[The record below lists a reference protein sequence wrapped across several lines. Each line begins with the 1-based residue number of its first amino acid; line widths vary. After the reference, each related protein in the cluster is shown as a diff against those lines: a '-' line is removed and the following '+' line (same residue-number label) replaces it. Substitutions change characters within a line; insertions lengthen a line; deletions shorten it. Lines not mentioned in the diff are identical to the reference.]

1 MNQFQHIMNAIAI
14 ATVFL
19 LFIYPSWYFW
29 AVPLGAL
36 FPDLDINLQKA
47 KMGRHRKTLHNLF
60 VPFLAIAVGVST
72 GTQEF
77 MMFFIIGLM
86 SHLLA
91 DSISKTGI
99 YPFYPISKFC
109 TGGGISF
116 TKPAGGGNPIE
127 KLEKEL
133 KVLLAQLV
141 FVVFTLGE
149 LFVLMVFRSDIRT
162 IITAVI

>member
-1 MNQFQHIMNAIAI
+1 MNALAI
-14 ATVFL
+14 AFVFL
-19 LFIYPSWYFW
+19 VFIYPSWYAW

-47 KMGRHRKTLHNLF
+47 KIGRHRKTLHNLF
-60 VPFLAIAVGVST
+60 VPFLAIVVGVST
-72 GTQEF
+72 GTEEF

-99 YPFYPISKFC
+99 YPFYPVSKLC

-116 TKPAGGGNPIE
+116 TKPTGGGNPIE
-127 KLEKEL
+127 RLEKEL
-133 KVLLAQLV
+133 KSIVSQLV

-149 LFVLMVFRSDIRT
+149 LLVLFVFRSDIRT
-162 IITAVI
+162 IVMAVI